1 MMAYLAAKQ
10 ELMKQSIL
18 IFLLIGLSG
27 CVPEGLMRTWSTT
40 QEYDKKFTNVMVLGL
55 IQNVTT
61 RSAIED
67 DLVFAARKNGM
78 AATNGISMF
87 PPELG
92 KPFDDVERF
101 KTRLRDKGFDG
112 IVTVALVDVR
122 ASRYIPPSA
131 NYEPLVYYDRFRNYY
146 AQTYDLVYRPGYF
159 VPNKIYFLETN
170 FYELK
175 GGTLVW
181 SGRSYAMDG
190 SEIEAYSPTYARG
203 LFKELTVEG
212 IISK

>member
-1 MMAYLAAKQ
+1 
-10 ELMKQSIL
+10 MKHFIL
-18 IFLLIGLSG
+18 ILFLFCLSG

-55 IQNVTT
+55 IENVTT

-67 DLVFAARKNGM
+67 DLVYAARKNGM
-78 AATNGISMF
+78 KATNGISMF

-92 KPFDDVERF
+92 KPFEDVERF
-101 KTRLRDKGFDG
+101 KARLRDKGFDG
-112 IVTVALVDVR
+112 IVTVALIDIK
-122 ASRYIPPSA
+122 AARYIPPSA

-159 VPNKIYFLETN
+159 ASYAKYFLETN

-181 SGRSYAMDG
+181 SGRSYAMNG

-203 LFKELTVEG
+203 LFKELSVEG